1 MYGYEWTDEYGIF
14 RLTADAK
21 LQKEIR
27 PVFKEE
33 LDFFKM
39 YEYWDYP
46 DTTAPLL
53 WAEGV
58 RRYVMNGVCVA
69 EAQGGGFYAR
79 PNIVRNTEERLQLQ
93 AVDTK
98 RLYEVNKNLMKGLE
112 QRAIS
117 FIRTQHD
124 KYVSERYA
132 FVCAFSGGKDSIVLL
147 DLCAKALAPNE
158 FCVIFSDTD
167 MELSDTYKAVEQAKE
182 KWPKLKFYEAKCHMA
197 ATESWD
203 EFGPPA
209 TKNRWCCS
217 IHKSVPTIIKLR
229 EITGQY
235 NCRAVVFEGVR
246 SEESLRRSKY
256 EDVRVGEKNISQ
268 INCSPIIKWN
278 SAEVFCYIL
287 ANEILINK
295 AYKYGLT
302 RVGCIV
308 CPMSSPW
315 GNSIRN
321 FQYKDEVE
329 KLLSKVED
337 YARSFKESEKV
348 QEYVDALGWKM
359 RMDGRHLSNG
369 CNKVTESISDN
380 SVTYTIYSPNQSW
393 FDVAPI
399 LGTVTEAE
407 NNHGVQRIDNISYV
421 YVINNANDEADNFS
435 ITYRPF
441 KQMDRYTISHLRSI
455 ANKVAY
461 CIGCKACVVQCPT
474 GAFTIQPGGRIQIRE
489 SSCIHC
495 SNCMKFTDKGCMVAK
510 SISIAQG
517 GSTVDL
523 KGIGAYKT
531 FGLRQEFL
539 DFFFNYE
546 AKTFVKEE
554 IEMDGKKKK
563 VYARKEIGSIQLEA
577 LEEWAKQ
584 SGLLYE
590 GKMTALGIKLKSF
603 GAYNPFTWCI
613 IWANLLYTSSICK
626 WFCLNI
632 DIGTTFDKGMIVE
645 QLDNSFSERHRKNG
659 ASALME
665 TLIKSPIGASLQQA
679 LELSTNNRTTTYL
692 RDGWQMPDAVAL
704 LYSLYLYAEHT
715 GRRAFTLTELIKVH
729 DTPDAP
735 GVSPADIYGLDNKKL
750 RECIQGLALT
760 FPDYIR
766 VSFINDLD
774 NIVLES
780 KFSSLNILDL
790 AEA

>member
-14 RLTADAK
+14 RLTINVK

-33 LDFFKM
+33 LDFFEM
-39 YEYWDYP
+39 YKYWDYP
-46 DTTAPLL
+46 DTDAPLL

-69 EAQGGGFYAR
+69 EAQGGGFYSR
-79 PNIVRNTEERLQLQ
+79 PVIVRHTEERLQLQ
-93 AVDTK
+93 AIDVT
-98 RLYEVNKNLMKGLE
+98 RLYEVNKNLMKSLE

-117 FIRTQHD
+117 FIRAQHD
-124 KYVSERYA
+124 KYASAHYA

-147 DLCAKALAPNE
+147 DLCAKALAPDE
-158 FCVIFSDTD
+158 FCVIFSDTS
-167 MELSDTYKAVEQAKE
+167 MELSDTYKAVEIAKE
-182 KWPKLKFYEAKCHMA
+182 RWSKLKFYSAKCHMTA
-197 ATESWD
+197 DKSWD
-203 EFGPPA
+203 ELGPPA

-235 NCRAVVFEGVR
+235 NCKAVVFEGVR
-246 SEESLRRSKY
+246 AEESLRRSKY
-256 EDVRVGEKNISQ
+256 DDVRIGAKNINQ

-278 SAEVFCYIL
+278 SAEVFCYLL
-287 ANEILINK
+287 ANNLIINK
-295 AYKYGLT
+295 AYRYGLT

-321 FQYKDEVE
+321 NQYPEEVAI
-329 KLLSKVED
+329 LLSKVEN
-337 YARSFKESEKV
+337 YAKGFKKPEKV
-348 QEYVDALGWKM
+348 KEYVDALGWKM
-359 RMDGRHLSNG
+359 RMDGRHLPNG
-369 CNKVTESISDN
+369 SNKVTEMISDN
-380 SVTYTIYSPNQSW
+380 CITFTIVSPNQAW
-393 FDVAPI
+393 FDVAAV
-399 LGTVTEAE
+399 LGVVIESE
-407 NNHGVQRIDNISYV
+407 NNHGVQRIDNINFDYLISKV
-421 YVINNANDEADNFS
+421 DDSNNIFS

-441 KQMDRYTISHLRSI
+441 NQMDRYTLSHLRAV

-474 GAFTIQPGGRIQIRE
+474 NAFTIQPDGKIQIRE
-489 SSCIHC
+489 SSCVHC
-495 SNCMKFTDKGCMVAK
+495 SNCLKFTDKGCIAAR
-510 SISIAQG
+510 SLSIAQG

-523 KGIGAYKT
+523 KGIGAYKS

-539 DFFFNYE
+539 DFFFTHE
-546 AKTFVKEE
+546 EKAFEKEDIE
-554 IEMDGKKKK
+554 IDGKKKK
-563 VYARKEIGSIQLEA
+563 VYSRKEIGTVQLES

-584 SGLLYE
+584 SELLYE
-590 GKMTALGIKLKSF
+590 GKMTPLGIKLKNF
-603 GAYNPFTWCI
+603 TAYNPFTWAI

-626 WFCLNI
+626 WFCINI
-632 DIGTTFDKGMIVE
+632 EIGTTFDKGMIVD

-665 TLIKSPIGASLQQA
+665 ILTKSPIGASLQQA
-679 LELSTNNRTTTYL
+679 LELSTSNRITTYL

-715 GRRAFTLTELIKVH
+715 GRHAFTLTELIKVH

-780 KFSSLNILDL
+780 KYRSLDILDL
-790 AEA
+790 AEV